1 MNDER
6 TGSWTARPAGGM
18 NAVKP
23 GLTLVS
29 HHLCPYVQRAVITLV
44 EKNVEHQRVYI
55 DLADKPDWFRDISP
69 LGKVPVLLA
78 GDAVLFESAVI
89 CEYLEETSPNSLHPA
104 DPVER
109 AVHRAWIELAS
120 STLDAIA
127 GFYNAPDADSF
138 ETRRNVLRHRL
149 EWLARNLGQGP
160 YFAGERFHLV
170 DAAWGP
176 VFRYFDT
183 FERIDDFGLLD
194 DLDRVA
200 DYRRAL
206 AARESVRGA
215 APAGYPERLHD
226 FLARRGSHLSRL
238 MTTAAA

>member
-1 MNDER
+1 M
-6 TGSWTARPAGGM
+6 
-18 NAVKP
+18 
-23 GLTLVS
+23 
-29 HHLCPYVQRAVITLV
+29 
-44 EKNVEHQRVYI
+44 
-55 DLADKPDWFRDISP
+55 
-69 LGKVPVLLA
+69 
-78 GDAVLFESAVI
+78 I
-89 CEYLEETSPNSLHPA
+89 CEYLEETSPNPLHPA

-138 ETRRNVLRHRL
+138 ETRRSVLRHRL
-149 EWLARNLGQGP
+149 EWLERNLGQGP

-206 AARESVRGA
+206 AARESVRAA

-226 FLARRGSHLSRL
+226 FLTRRGSRLSRL

>member
-1 MNDER
+1 MIDER
-6 TGSWTARPAGGM
+6 TGPRAARPAGGI
-18 NAVKP
+18 NATKP
-23 GLTLVS
+23 ELTLVS

-44 EKNVEHQRVYI
+44 EKDVEHQRVYI

-69 LGKVPVLLA
+69 LGKVPVLIA
-78 GDAVLFESAVI
+78 GDATLFESAVI
-89 CEYLEETSPNSLHPA
+89 CEYLEETSPKPLHPA

-127 GFYNAPDADSF
+127 GFYNASDAASF
-138 ETRRNVLRHRL
+138 ENRRAVLRDRL
-149 EWLARNLGQGP
+149 EWLEGNLGKGP
-160 YFAGERFHLV
+160 FFAGERFHLV

-194 DLDRVA
+194 DLERVA

-206 AARESVRGA
+206 AVRESVRA
-215 APAGYPERLHD
+215 AVPAGYPGRLHD
-226 FLARRGSHLSRL
+226 FLARRGTHLSRL
-238 MTTAAA
+238 MTTVAA

>member
-1 MNDER
+1 MNPE
-6 TGSWTARPAGGM
+6 
-18 NAVKP
+18 
-23 GLTLVS
+23 LTLVS

-44 EKNVEHQRVYI
+44 EKNVEHERIYI

-89 CEYLEETSPNSLHPA
+89 CEYLEETSPNPLHPG

-109 AVHRAWIELAS
+109 AVHRAWIEFAS

-127 GFYNAPDADSF
+127 GFYNAPDADTF
-138 ETRRNVLRHRL
+138 ENRRAVLRGRL
-149 EWLARNLGQGP
+149 EWLERNLGKGP
-160 YFAGERFHLV
+160 HFAGERFHLV

-194 DLDRVA
+194 GLERVA

-206 AARESVRGA
+206 AARESVRSA
-215 APAGYPERLHD
+215 APAGYPERLQA
-226 FLARRGSHLSRL
+226 FLVRRGSHLSRR
-238 MTTAAA
+238 MTAMEA

>member
-6 TGSWTARPAGGM
+6 TGPWANRPAGGT
-18 NAVKP
+18 NVLKP
-23 GLTLVS
+23 GLTLIS

-69 LGKVPVLLA
+69 LGKVPVLLC

-89 CEYLEETSPNSLHPA
+89 CEYLEETSPKPLHPA

-138 ETRRNVLRHRL
+138 ANRRSVLRRRL
-149 EWLARNLGQGP
+149 EWLERNLGKGP
-160 YFAGERFHLV
+160 YFAGEGFHLV

-194 DLDRVA
+194 DLERVA

-206 AARESVRGA
+206 TARESIRAA

-226 FLARRGSHLSRL
+226 FLARRGSYLTQL
-238 MTTAAA
+238 MTTVAA